1 MAYESSHKFCGDRPC
16 QLHKPSSIAGNF
28 QSTQMKTQQI
38 RGYKVCCSSSSKLVL
53 VEAKM
58 SGVGKTVCVT
68 GASGFVASNL
78 VKLLLQRG
86 YSVKASVRSP
96 S

>member
-1 MAYESSHKFCGDRPC
+1 
-16 QLHKPSSIAGNF
+16 
-28 QSTQMKTQQI
+28 
-38 RGYKVCCSSSSKLVL
+38 
-53 VEAKM
+53 M

-78 VKLLLQRG
+78 VKLLLEQG

-96 S
+96 SRGLSVTLRAVYHIGAYLEV